1 MSGDNEHFAVVTVNK
16 YNTHGDVEGEED
28 KILQIFSP
36 DKFEERIEKIQKENG
51 IKFKDFIP
59 IMIST

>member
-36 DKFEERIEKIQKENG
+36 DKFEEKIEKIQKENG
-51 IKFKDFIP
+51 I
-59 IMIST
+59 